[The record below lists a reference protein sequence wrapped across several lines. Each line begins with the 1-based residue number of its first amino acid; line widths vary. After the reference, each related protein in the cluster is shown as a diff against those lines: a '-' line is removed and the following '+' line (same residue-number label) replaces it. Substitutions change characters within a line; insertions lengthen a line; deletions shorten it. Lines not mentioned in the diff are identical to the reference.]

1 MEPLRRRKPAQTH
14 PHHHHY
20 YRSSKDTKHQP
31 SPFHY
36 FSISNTSI
44 IRYCVKFA
52 GLKAV
57 FRPTAKPA
65 DGNDRPIHSVWY
77 GHASVTPDDRPLPS
91 AVYDHS
97 PLGVEKSFEW
107 IEKAAVASITPLV
120 PCGDPRGRNGDL
132 RRRSLEE
139 IPVTVVQLDEDLE
152 RRESVDGKE
161 VSGEMHP

>member
-1 MEPLRRRKPAQTH
+1 M
-14 PHHHHY
+14 
-20 YRSSKDTKHQP
+20 
-31 SPFHY
+31 
-36 FSISNTSI
+36 
-44 IRYCVKFA
+44 KFA

-77 GHASVTPDDRPLPS
+77 GHAGVTPDGRPLP
-91 AVYDHS
+91 AALYDHS

-107 IEKAAVASITPLV
+107 TEKAAVASITPLV
-120 PCGDPRGRNGDL
+120 PCGDLRGRNGDV
-132 RRRSLEE
+132 RRGSLKE